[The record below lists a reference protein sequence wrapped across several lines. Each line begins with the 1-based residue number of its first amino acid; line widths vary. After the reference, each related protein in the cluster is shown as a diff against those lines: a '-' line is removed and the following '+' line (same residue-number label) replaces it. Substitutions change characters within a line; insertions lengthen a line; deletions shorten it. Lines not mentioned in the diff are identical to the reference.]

1 MLTIYICIFFRNKFF
16 KNLRGLVMRTKKSNI
31 VYYVI
36 AAVAILAIGAAI
48 FMEVPLSQERI
59 EQTLK

>member
-1 MLTIYICIFFRNKFF
+1 
-16 KNLRGLVMRTKKSNI
+16 MRTKKSNI